1 MADVLSHNVPPASAE
16 FVDVHAEKVPS
27 KSTQIALD
35 EIEAGQTIRF
45 RTVEEAMAY
54 LNA

>member
-1 MADVLSHNVPPASAE
+1 MTDVLSRDVPPASVE

-35 EIEAGQTIRF
+35 EIEAGQTKRF
-45 RTVEEAMAY
+45 RTAEELMAD